1 MISRN
6 KYTTILSLAKAT
18 KKRVEVDAK
27 QKKVQDAKKKKVP
40 ASPVSKKSK
49 STASRRRK
57 ELIDRVRAK
66 GQKTIEEA
74 FQEMANASA
83 KKRQRTMLNRLLDM
97 TDSISFMYMSS
108 NKNVMYLGEVIAT
121 LKESLNIPISQ
132 NEIVE
137 HLEHLSKIAPDW
149 CTISY
154 SLDQKKLM
162 KINHSFPVKNV
173 LALIEIELVRT
184 APKSAGQSQ
193 PPQ

>member
-18 KKRVEVDAK
+18 KKRVEVDAKQKKVQDAKQKKVQDAK

-97 TDSISFMYMSS
+97 TDSISLYP
-108 NKNVMYLGEVIAT
+108 
-121 LKESLNIPISQ
+121 LKRME
-132 NEIVE
+132 
-137 HLEHLSKIAPDW
+137 
-149 CTISY
+149 
-154 SLDQKKLM
+154 KL
-162 KINHSFPVKNV
+162 
-173 LALIEIELVRT
+173 
-184 APKSAGQSQ
+184 
-193 PPQ
+193 